1 MAIPSYP
8 DLAIPIRTAI
18 INNAAIMTN
27 MPDYNGNDNVF
38 SRRPIP
44 LDAPSPQIVI
54 GPDIT
59 DTDRG
64 GLIDQRLSIIRDIA
78 IYGTNDTAERYRLT
92 EAIAFAVRTL
102 FHRNRKAITVSGW
115 NVVNIWAK
123 GPSFLP
129 VDTPDKDV
137 ARNVRLTIEL
147 VAASF

>member
-44 LDAPSPQIVI
+44 VDAPSPQIVI
-54 GPDIT
+54 GPDISNI
-59 DTDRG
+59 DSG
-64 GLIDQRLSIIRDIA
+64 GLIDQHLFIKRDIA

-92 EAIAFAVRTL
+92 EAVAFAVRNL
-102 FHRNRKAITVSGW
+102 FHRNKKAITVSGW
-115 NVVNIWAK
+115 NVVNIWTV
-123 GPSFLP
+123 GPTFAP

-147 VAASF
+147 IAASF